1 MKKDNRSFFDIII
14 DGCIELFGGCG
25 VNADRSPTMNPA
37 HKPGKNPKLGSANI
51 GNINDSD
58 EDNSFKESPR

>member
-1 MKKDNRSFFDIII
+1 M
-14 DGCIELFGGCG
+14 FGGCG